1 MQTLQILRAL
11 AATVLIGAM
20 ALATAQGYP
29 SQPVK
34 VVVAYT
40 PGAENDLVA
49 RLTAERLSQQL
60 GQPFVVENKPGASGV
75 IGTEYVARA
84 APDGYTL
91 LLGNTTLLSILG
103 SSLRTN
109 LPYNPLDFEPVSII
123 ATIPT
128 VLIVNP
134 ALQVRSVADLVKLS
148 KSRPGGLSFASPGAG
163 TPMHLT
169 GELFKAQTGAN
180 LVHVAY
186 KGAAP
191 AVADLLAGH
200 VDLMFQN
207 VPTVLQHLRS
217 GKLVALATLN
227 ATRLEVLPEVPTL
240 EEAGVSNAE
249 SYSWFAFVAP
259 KGTPKAITSLLQAEI
274 AKALATPEMRQR
286 LRDLGADPLGN
297 TPDEAAAHIRQ
308 QTAKWAAVIR
318 QAGIKAD

>member
-1 MQTLQILRAL
+1 MLTLRTVV
-11 AATVLIGAM
+11 AAMLIGAT
-20 ALATAQGYP
+20 AFATAQGYP

-49 RLTAERLSQQL
+49 RLTAERLAQQL
-60 GQPFVVENKPGASGV
+60 GQPFVVENRPGASGV
-75 IGTEYVARA
+75 IGTEFVARA
-84 APDGYTL
+84 SPDGYTL
-91 LLGNTTLLSILG
+91 LLGNTTLLGILG
-103 SSLRTN
+103 SLRPN

-128 VLIVNP
+128 VLVVNP
-134 ALQVRSVADLVKLS
+134 SLQVRSVADLVKLS

-169 GELFKAQTGAN
+169 GEMFKAQTGAN

-191 AVADLLAGH
+191 AITDLLAGH

-217 GKLVALATLN
+217 GKLLALATSN

-240 EEAGVSNAE
+240 AETGVSNAE

-259 KGTPKAITSLLQAEI
+259 KGTPRAITSLLQAEI
-274 AKALATPEMRQR
+274 AKALAMPEVRQR
-286 LRDLGADPLGN
+286 LRDLGADPVGN
-297 TPDEAAAHIRQ
+297 TPDEAVAHIRRE
-308 QTAKWAAVIR
+308 TAKWAAVIR
-318 QAGIKAD
+318 QAGIKVGD

>member
-1 MQTLQILRAL
+1 
-11 AATVLIGAM
+11 M

-60 GQPFVVENKPGASGV
+60 GQPFVVENRPGASGI

-91 LLGNTTLLSILG
+91 LLGNNALLSIFG
-103 SSLRTN
+103 NLRTN

-163 TPMHLT
+163 TSMHLM

-217 GKLVALATLN
+217 GKLLALATAN

-240 EEAGVSNAE
+240 GETGVSNAE
-249 SYSWFAFVAP
+249 SYSSFSFVAP

-308 QTAKWAAVIR
+308 ETAKWAAVIR